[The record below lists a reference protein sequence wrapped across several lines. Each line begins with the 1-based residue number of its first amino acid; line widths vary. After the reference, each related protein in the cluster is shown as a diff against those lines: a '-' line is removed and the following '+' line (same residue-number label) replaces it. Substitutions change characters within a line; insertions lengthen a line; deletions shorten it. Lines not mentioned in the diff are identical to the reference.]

1 MTTTSI
7 WFEREP
13 VEGFEDRL
21 KLVTHLGPTGL
32 VADDPFAGIETAQA
46 VIAGVLDFNAPVFAR
61 APGLLV
67 VSRTGIGYEKVNIA
81 DATEYGVA
89 VCNAPSGPTIS
100 TAEFA
105 LSLIFSVAKNL
116 KSIEVEMRHGLKT
129 GTKSAF
135 YKDYQAVELFGK
147 QLGLIGF
154 GRIGGHVARIAQ
166 SIGMKVA
173 AYDPYA
179 APTLAADLGITLLPT
194 LEALLG
200 SSDVVSLHLP
210 LNEQTHK
217 IMNAE
222 RFAQMKPG
230 AIFINT
236 SRGGHVDESALI
248 AAVDSGHLFG
258 AGLDVTDPEPPAA
271 DSPLYDLPN
280 VSLTP
285 HIAGSIGAEC
295 RRMGLAMIEE
305 FDRYLRGE
313 PLKYAVTQSQFA
325 HMA

>member
-1 MTTTSI
+1 
-7 WFEREP
+7 
-13 VEGFEDRL
+13 
-21 KLVTHLGPTGL
+21 
-32 VADDPFAGIETAQA
+32 
-46 VIAGVLDFNAPVFAR
+46 
-61 APGLLV
+61 
-67 VSRTGIGYEKVNIA
+67 
-81 DATEYGVA
+81 
-89 VCNAPSGPTIS
+89 
-100 TAEFA
+100 
-105 LSLIFSVAKNL
+105 
-116 KSIEVEMRHGLKT
+116 SIEVEMRHGLKT

-271 DSPLYDLPN
+271 DDSILQHPKI
-280 VSLTP
+280 VVTP
-285 HIAGSIGAEC
+285 HIASGTKDSKSRIYEMALEQVF
-295 RRMGLAMIEE
+295 MVA
-305 FDRYLRGE
+305 RGE
-313 PLKYAVTQSQFA
+313 QPPHLVNPEVWPKVLEKLRQYQ
-325 HMA
+325 